1 MNKKQTMIASIAAVT
16 AIGAALLIAGFL
28 NAAESATTS
37 RYSADPLAPG
47 SGVIGTVQKLI
58 VEIDSPFGFEKITS
72 FKLFQTDNMMKES
85 SYYTLRL
92 FGPIANDKRTL
103 LTWIANDMGEL
114 PNGLTTELPITTGGG
129 KPAKMTTP
137 KEGQMIDKIPLTG
150 KVTLKLLEGYQD
162 AYATSYVRQ
171 IEYSGCHVAGYHMG
185 TNYDDEKAFFKDGIE
200 HVEEV
205 VFACKSVRSLT
216 SASTDNRG
224 IIVERAYDDSD
235 RQITNEKGELITSSR
250 EYRQPIVIDNSD
262 NVKVSS
268 AKQEIVTRIELDK
281 TSYNTNDKATFTV
294 TFTDI
299 DGNNINPDKVRAI
312 YDSKMVQLDRQDV
325 GVYTFV
331 TPELAKASHQLIVIA
346 DKDGFPTDTT
356 YLSIPISRIS

>member
-1 MNKKQTMIASIAAVT
+1 MNKKQTMLASIAAATVVGT
-16 AIGAALLIAGFL
+16 VLLIAGFL

-47 SGVIGTVQKLI
+47 SGVPGAVQKLI
-58 VEIDSPFGFEKITS
+58 VEIDSPYGFEKITS
-72 FKLFQTDNMMKES
+72 FKLFQTDNLMKES

-92 FGPIANDKRTL
+92 FGPIVNDKRTL

-114 PNGLTTELPITTGGG
+114 PSGLTTELPITTGGG

-137 KEGQMIDKIPLTG
+137 KEGQTIDKVPMTG

-205 VFACKSVRSLT
+205 VFACKSVQTLQ
-216 SASTDNRG
+216 SASSDSRG
-224 IIVERAYDDSD
+224 IIVNRVYNDDD
-235 RQITNEKGELITSSR
+235 RQITNEKGELITTR
-250 EYRQPIVIDNSD
+250 EYRQPITFDNSD
-262 NVKVSS
+262 KISN

-281 TSYNTNDKATFTV
+281 TSYNSSDEATFTI
-294 TFTDI
+294 TFADI
-299 DGNNINPDKVRAI
+299 DGNNIDPAKIRAI
-312 YDSKMVQLDRQDV
+312 YDSRMVQLDRQDV

-331 TPELAKASHQLIVIA
+331 TPELTKTSHQLIVTA